1 VATGLNAYLAEAG
14 KRRWAWGETDCVMFL
29 AGWLIAARGI
39 DPAAPYRGAYRTAA
53 ECYALAEREGG
64 LLRLLGR
71 ALARA
76 GLEPVSEAMPG
87 DIALVRAPAA
97 SLGLIGAI
105 KVEGGWAMRTL
116 RGLVVGPAEAAAV
129 WRV

>member
-1 VATGLNAYLAEAG
+1 
-14 KRRWAWGETDCVMFL
+14 
-29 AGWLIAARGI
+29 
-39 DPAAPYRGAYRTAA
+39 
-53 ECYALAEREGG
+53 
-64 LLRLLGR
+64 
-71 ALARA
+71 
-76 GLEPVSEAMPG
+76 MPG